1 MTKKVTPATETE
13 NQTPPA
19 PPAPSGNTPSGNT
32 PSGNQ
37 GDNTTQPEPTH
48 SALSG
53 TELPENTLKPTAV
66 ASVASRGERAEGAG
80 GSATP
85 HISTQ
90 PERKD
95 VDSLIEQ
102 EGLPAWHGAAL
113 CRAEG
118 WAPGKQV
125 TEQEFADAL
134 HRLSCRRLGG

>member
-1 MTKKVTPATETE
+1 MTKKNTASTETDPKTE
-13 NQTPPA
+13 PT
-19 PPAPSGNTPSGNT
+19 PPAPSGTELPENTPSA
-32 PSGNQ
+32 P
-37 GDNTTQPEPTH
+37 
-48 SALSG
+48 SG

-95 VDSLIEQ
+95 VDSLIDK

-125 TEQEFADAL
+125 TQQEFADAL
-134 HRLSCRRLGG
+134 MRLSSRRLGG